1 MTHQLIELIERVKSW
16 PVERQ
21 KDAARLLEAME
32 ESGTKVYRLSAD
44 ERRAVDVGLDQ
55 AKRGEFVSDAD
66 LKKFRRRRA

>member
-1 MTHQLIELIERVKSW
+1 MTEQLVELIERLKTW
-16 PVERQ
+16 PIERQ

-32 ESGTKVYRLSAD
+32 ESGTDVYSLSDD

-66 LKKFRRRRA
+66 LKKFRNRRA